1 MTPYLQQRAL
11 LFNQIERNPS
21 PNLGLTVVIPACREE
36 HLLLS
41 LMALHRC
48 TLPECDVE
56 VLIVINDSETAP
68 TATRD
73 LNLRIAAEAERWAAR
88 RNSTRR
94 WFHILY
100 HCGLSRKEAGVGLA
114 RKIGMDE
121 ACRRLERAEA
131 PRGIIACFD
140 ADSLCAPN
148 YLCAIE
154 EHFRAHPKSPACSI
168 RFEHPLRG
176 AEYSPEIYQAIVLYE
191 LHLRYYIQAQRY
203 AGFPYAFHTV
213 GSSMAVRCDAY
224 QQQGGMN
231 RRQAGEDFYFLH
243 KFTPFPHFS
252 ELHDT
257 CVIPSPRPSDRVPFG
272 TGRAVNELLR
282 GSQGYRTYS
291 LQSFEDLRLLFD
303 AIPALYGAESM
314 EELPLP
320 DSVQAF
326 FLETEG
332 WKAIAEARANTAG
345 EDAFRQRFFRWFN
358 AFTVMKFAHFAR
370 DHFYPN
376 VPVEQAAATLLPRRL
391 SGISSGTDALSLLL
405 AYRELEYGAGD

>member
-11 LFNQIERNPS
+11 LFSQIERKPS

-48 TLPECDVE
+48 TLPKCDVE
-56 VLIVINDSETAP
+56 VLVIINDSETAP

-73 LNLRIAAEAERWAAR
+73 LNLRIAAEAERWADR
-88 RNSTRR
+88 HNSTRR

-140 ADSLCAPN
+140 ADSLCATN

-154 EHFRAHPKSPACSI
+154 AHFRDHPKSPACSI

-176 AEYSPEIYQAIVLYE
+176 AEYPPEIYQAIVLYE

-203 AGFPYAFHTV
+203 AGFPHAFHTV

-243 KFTPFPHFS
+243 KFTSSPHFS
-252 ELHDT
+252 ELHST

-282 GSQGYRTYS
+282 NSQGYLTYS
-291 LQSFEDLRLLFD
+291 LQTFEDLGVLFD
-303 AIPALYGAESM
+303 AIPKIYDAGSM
-314 EELPLP
+314 DDLLLP
-320 DSVQAF
+320 DSIQSF
-326 FLETEG
+326 FRETDG
-332 WKAIAEARANTAG
+332 WRAVEEARANTAG
-345 EDAFRQRFFRWFN
+345 EAAFRQRFFRWFN

-370 DHFYPN
+370 DHCYPN

-391 SGISSGTDALSLLL
+391 PDVSVDADALALLL
-405 AYRELEYGAGD
+405 TYRALDYLP